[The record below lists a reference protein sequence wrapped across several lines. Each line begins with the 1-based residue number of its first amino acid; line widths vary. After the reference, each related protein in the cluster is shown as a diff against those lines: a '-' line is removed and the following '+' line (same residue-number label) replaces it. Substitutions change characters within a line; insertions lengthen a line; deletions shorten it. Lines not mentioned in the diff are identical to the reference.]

1 VQAPLLTLPG
11 SSLVRAGVAA
21 HHFEALGTIC
31 SLFGIGVSRAELAQG
46 EFWVRVL
53 GARVTRFSKH
63 SELAVLNRSA
73 GAWVDVSPEM
83 EELLREALRAYEL
96 SAGLVN
102 AAVLPSML
110 AIGYTR
116 PLAEGVSTATIEDAR
131 PAPPLTEVLAVRSR
145 RARLERECGLDL
157 GGIAKGWMA
166 DRLSV
171 QLGTNVL
178 ANIGGDLRAM
188 GPGPKGDGWPVG
200 FGGVTVMLCDQGAAT
215 SSMRRRRWGEL
226 HHLIDPRTGLPS
238 TSELQEVSVVAVTG
252 CDAEIVAKTALL
264 LGPELATAYCAAH
277 AQASWLSR

>member
-1 VQAPLLTLPG
+1 MRPSG
-11 SSLVRAGVAA
+11 DVAA

-31 SLFGIGVSRAELAQG
+31 SLFGVGVSRAELAQG

-53 GARVTRFSKH
+53 GARVTRFSKR
-63 SELAVLNRSA
+63 SELSLLNRSA
-73 GAWVDVSPEM
+73 GAWIEVSPEM
-83 EELLREALRAYEL
+83 EELLREALRAHEL

-116 PLAEGVSTATIEDAR
+116 SLAEGVSTATLEDAR
-131 PAPPLTEVLAVRSR
+131 PAPPLQEVLAVRPG
-145 RARLERECGLDL
+145 RARLERGCGLDL

-166 DRLSV
+166 DRLAA
-171 QLGTNVL
+171 QLGTNSL
-178 ANIGGDLRAM
+178 ANIGGDLRAT
-188 GPGPKGDGWPVG
+188 GPGPLGDGWPVG
-200 FGGVTVMLCDQGAAT
+200 FGGVTVMLRDQGAAT
-215 SSMRRRRWGEL
+215 SSVRRRRWGGL

-238 TSELQEVSVVAVTG
+238 TSELEEVSVVAATG

-264 LGPELATAYCAAH
+264 LGPGLATAYCAAH